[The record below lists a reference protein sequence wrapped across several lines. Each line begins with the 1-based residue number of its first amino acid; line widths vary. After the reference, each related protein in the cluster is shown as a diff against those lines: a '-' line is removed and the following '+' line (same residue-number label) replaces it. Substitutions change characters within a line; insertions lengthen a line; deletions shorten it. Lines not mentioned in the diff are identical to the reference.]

1 MVYDFVD
8 SRHIQVGVVQDGSG
22 CGSKELPGV
31 YSRLDNPSVLN
42 WILDVIRPFIFFIEL
57 LHFAIRPSS
66 SFIEMLPFSIRPFG
80 FSLKLLPF
88 QITPSSFS

>member
-31 YSRLDNPSVLN
+31 YSRLDNYRIFN
-42 WILDVIRPFIFFIEL
+42 WIEEKLRPLIFL
-57 LHFAIRPSS
+57 GVR
-66 SFIEMLPFSIRPFG
+66 
-80 FSLKLLPF
+80 
-88 QITPSSFS
+88 